1 MICIAQGGSVAH
13 LHRLLA
19 IESGSQVQ
27 EEQRLLDVKKI
38 QCLVIK
44 AILLN
49 HALIEKVSSSLSPSS
64 ILHDLCVSLCV
75 MG

>member
-44 AILLN
+44 AILLIQ
-49 HALIEKVSSSLSPSS
+49 ALIEKV
-64 ILHDLCVSLCV
+64 
-75 MG
+75 

>member
-1 MICIAQGGSVAH
+1 MTCIAQGGSVAH

-27 EEQRLLDVKKI
+27 EEQRLLNVKKI

-44 AILLN
+44 AILLI
-49 HALIEKVSSSLSPSS
+49 HALIEKV
-64 ILHDLCVSLCV
+64 
-75 MG
+75 